1 MQNYYNPYLSQNIYQ
16 NQPQPNQSSQTQIQN
31 NGFLPVPDEAF
42 ARNYPVAYGNS
53 VMFKDENAPY
63 IYTKTM
69 GFSQMDVPKFEKYRL
84 VKEEPSERPNLPQNG
99 LEDIKAIISSIDKI
113 NEQIE
118 ALWSEIDKLKNAKSK
133 NLGRNK
139 RDKDGD
145 DEHDEQSE

>member
-1 MQNYYNPYLSQNIYQ
+1 MPNYYNPYLSQNTYP
-16 NQPQPNQSSQTQIQN
+16 NQLQPNQSSQAQIQN

-84 VKEEPSERPNLPQNG
+84 VKEEPSERPNSPQNG

-118 ALWSEIDKLKNAKSK
+118 TLWSEIEAIKANRPKAQTKNSGIKQI
-133 NLGRNK
+133 
-139 RDKDGD
+139 KDEND
-145 DEHDEQSE
+145 DQS

>member
-1 MQNYYNPYLSQNIYQ
+1 MPNYYNPYLSQNTY
-16 NQPQPNQSSQTQIQN
+16 PNQSSQTQIQN
-31 NGFLPVPDEAF
+31 SGFLPVPDEAF

-118 ALWSEIDKLKNAKSK
+118 ALWSEIEAIKANRSKAQTKNSGTKQI
-133 NLGRNK
+133 
-139 RDKDGD
+139 KDEND
-145 DEHDEQSE
+145 DQSQ

>member
-1 MQNYYNPYLSQNIYQ
+1 MPNYYNPYLSQNIY
-16 NQPQPNQSSQTQIQN
+16 PNQSQPSQPSQTQIQN

-84 VKEEPSERPNLPQNG
+84 VKEEPSERPNSPQNG

-118 ALWSEIDKLKNAKSK
+118 ALWSEIEAIKANKSK
-133 NLGRNK
+133 AQTKNSSAK
-139 RDKDGD
+139 QIKDEND
-145 DEHDEQSE
+145 DQS